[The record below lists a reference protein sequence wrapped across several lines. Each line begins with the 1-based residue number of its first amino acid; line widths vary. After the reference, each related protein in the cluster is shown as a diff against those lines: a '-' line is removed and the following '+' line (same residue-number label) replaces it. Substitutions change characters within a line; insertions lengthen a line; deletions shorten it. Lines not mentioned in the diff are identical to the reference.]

1 MPLLTI
7 KEVMER
13 LGCSEDTVARLRK
26 AGHLKDLKILG
37 GRVRITSESVNAYVT
52 SRLADANTGDLA

>member
-13 LGCSEDTVARLRK
+13 LGCSEDTVFRLRK
-26 AGHLKDLKILG
+26 AGDLRDLRIL
-37 GRVRITSESVNAYVT
+37 GRVRITSESVDAYVT
-52 SRLADANTGDLA
+52 SRLAGATAGDAT

>member
-7 KEVMER
+7 KQVMER

-26 AGHLKDLKILG
+26 AGHLKDLKIRG
-37 GRVRITSESVNAYVT
+37 GRVRILSESLDAYVT
-52 SRLADANTGDLA
+52 SRLADANTGDAA